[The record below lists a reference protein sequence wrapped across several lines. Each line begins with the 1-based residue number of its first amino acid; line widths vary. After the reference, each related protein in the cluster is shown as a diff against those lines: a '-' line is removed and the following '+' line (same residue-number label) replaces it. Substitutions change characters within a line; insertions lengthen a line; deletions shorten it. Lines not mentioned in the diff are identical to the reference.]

1 MLRDELPVVEGRAL
15 SDEVASELKVGLVA
29 VAGSS
34 GLIALSRL
42 SIGRGFVDGIGC
54 SRLATMFT
62 LARTFRLLTC
72 ASSRTFFTFV
82 NVDLSHGN
90 FLTRYSESLGCPFSS
105 SEKSDSSE
113 LVYWELPTACSTIA
127 FFSSDQDMVLRV

>member
-1 MLRDELPVVEGRAL
+1 M
-15 SDEVASELKVGLVA
+15 GLVA
-29 VAGSS
+29 VAGSL
-34 GLIALSRL
+34 GLIAHSRP
-42 SIGRGFVDGIGC
+42 SIGWGFVDGIGC

>member
-1 MLRDELPVVEGRAL
+1 M
-15 SDEVASELKVGLVA
+15 GLVA
-29 VAGSS
+29 VAGSL
-34 GLIALSRL
+34 GLIAHSRPPT
-42 SIGRGFVDGIGC
+42 GRGFVDGIGC

-127 FFSSDQDMVLRV
+127 FFSSDQDMVVRV